1 MTKLKPGKVIR
12 HSKSGLEGTIL
23 SETRI
28 KSLFELSGDE
38 FEYRVRSLKGIKI
51 WSPANVEFVREG
63 ATHSSQSTS
72 ETGREGV
79 KFVCQEL
86 TSRGYALTESHSFT
100 RDSRRTFA
108 SPNGRSF
115 DVQSSYTKSGHS
127 DAYVKPS
134 YLKDPVEEDLFFI
147 FLRPYSDNNP
157 TPEFS
162 IMTHSDVHAAWT
174 LMPKNQPDGT
184 PYVEALLNGII
195 LARTLIDGTNC
206 RDKYNGPFEHVIQH
220 VNAPSPSSLNVRCHL
235 ASMRSMDS

>member
-1 MTKLKPGKVIR
+1 MTKLKPGTVIR

-28 KSLFELSGDE
+28 KNLFELSGDE
-38 FEYRVRSLKGIKI
+38 FEYRVRSLDGIKI

-63 ATHSSQSTS
+63 ATHSSQSKS

-79 KFVCQEL
+79 RFVCQEL
-86 TSRGYALTESHSFT
+86 ANRGYALTESHSFT
-100 RDSRRTFA
+100 RNSRRTFA

-127 DAYVKPS
+127 DAYVKLS

-157 TPEFS
+157 TPEFA
-162 IMTHSDVHAAWT
+162 IMTHSDVHAVWR

-184 PYVEALLNGII
+184 PYVEGFIKWHHL
-195 LARTLIDGTNC
+195 
-206 RDKYNGPFEHVIQH
+206 GPHVDRW
-220 VNAPSPSSLNVRCHL
+220 NKLPG
-235 ASMRSMDS
+235 